1 MTHIKGGTMK
11 KIDKYLQQVR
21 LYRLKQQINR
31 TTFEMALYFDY
42 FGIDDN
48 KIVDVFNTTLDYEQF
63 TDIEKNRILEE
74 AKKKLNV
81 EL

>member
-1 MTHIKGGTMK
+1 MK

-21 LYRLKQQINR
+21 LYRLEQQINR

-42 FGIDDN
+42 FGINYD
-48 KIVDVFNTTLDYEQF
+48 KILEVFNTTLDYEQF

-74 AKKKLNV
+74 AKKKLNDV
-81 EL
+81 YNVKL

>member
-1 MTHIKGGTMK
+1 MK

-21 LYRLKQQINR
+21 LYRLEQQINR

-42 FGIDDN
+42 FGINYD
-48 KIVDVFNTTLDYEQF
+48 KILEVFNTTLDYEQF
-63 TDIEKNRILEE
+63 TDVEKSRIFEE
-74 AKKKLNV
+74 VKNKLNDAYNV

>member
-1 MTHIKGGTMK
+1 MK

-21 LYRLKQQINR
+21 LYRLEQQINR

-63 TDIEKNRILEE
+63 TDVEKNRIFEE
-74 AKKKLNV
+74 VKKKLKDVYNV
-81 EL
+81 KI

>member
-1 MTHIKGGTMK
+1 MK

-21 LYRLKQQINR
+21 LYRLEQQINR

-74 AKKKLNV
+74 AKKKLNDV
-81 EL
+81 YNVKL